1 MWWCESGEG
10 ICVWHGNSSHYF
22 PMFLL
27 FIAIYKSQVNDLL
40 QVTPCPTLL
49 RFIGFIVATT
59 PPLFCS
65 ASLRPTV
72 ITDITTPDKMVTPR
86 CGLEIKGLRGKMR
99 REAASFNRGRARRKG
114 ERKKKGC
121 EAKESS
127 AWIQKKRLKQTETHP
142 GGQYMKYFIH
152 SLDNSTFLLPV
163 PRTMHY
169 RGTWSSRPVH
179 RTWFLRLKGFC

>member
-1 MWWCESGEG
+1 MFLLKPSAEICQSTFFLGNQNKFSIFETCWVVWWCESGEG

-27 FIAIYKSQVNDLL
+27 FIAIYKSQVSDLL

-49 RFIGFIVATT
+49 RFIWFIVATT

-65 ASLRPTV
+65 AFLRPTV

-99 REAASFNRGRARRKG
+99 REAASFKRGRARRKG
-114 ERKKKGC
+114 GKK
-121 EAKESS
+121 
-127 AWIQKKRLKQTETHP
+127 KKRLWSKRKQCLDTEKKIKTNRNTSRGSVHEVL
-142 GGQYMKYFIH
+142 H
-152 SLDNSTFLLPV
+152 TF
-163 PRTMHY
+163 T
-169 RGTWSSRPVH
+169 G
-179 RTWFLRLKGFC
+179 

>member
-1 MWWCESGEG
+1 
-10 ICVWHGNSSHYF
+10 
-22 PMFLL
+22 MFLL

-40 QVTPCPTLL
+40 QVTACPTLL

-86 CGLEIKGLRGKMR
+86 CGLEIKRLRGKMR

-114 ERKKKGC
+114 ERKKKVV
-121 EAKESS
+121 
-127 AWIQKKRLKQTETHP
+127 KKKKAVL
-142 GGQYMKYFIH
+142 G
-152 SLDNSTFLLPV
+152 
-163 PRTMHY
+163 Y
-169 RGTWSSRPVH
+169 R
-179 RTWFLRLKGFC
+179 KKD